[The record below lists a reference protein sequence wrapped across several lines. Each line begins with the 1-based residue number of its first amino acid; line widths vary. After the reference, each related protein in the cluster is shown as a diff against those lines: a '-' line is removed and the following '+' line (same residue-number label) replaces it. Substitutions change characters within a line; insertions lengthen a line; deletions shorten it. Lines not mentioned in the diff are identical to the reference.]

1 MQKLRELSK
10 IFQAPG
16 TEQLSICLY
25 TVDNTGQQTKQ
36 ALILILFSV
45 FGDIFLILNN
55 FNYNWVKQ
63 FLLLK
68 LTTFHCFMLL
78 TFYTSAPA
86 HTSH

>member
-55 FNYNWVKQ
+55 FNYNRVKQ

-78 TFYTSAPA
+78 IFYTSAPA

>member
-1 MQKLRELSK
+1 MRELSK
-10 IFQAPG
+10 IFKAPG
-16 TEQLSICLY
+16 TEQLSIWLY
-25 TVDNTGQQTKQ
+25 TVDDTGRQTKY

-68 LTTFHCFMLL
+68 LTTFQCFMLHI
-78 TFYTSAPA
+78 FYTSAPA
-86 HTSH
+86 HTSD